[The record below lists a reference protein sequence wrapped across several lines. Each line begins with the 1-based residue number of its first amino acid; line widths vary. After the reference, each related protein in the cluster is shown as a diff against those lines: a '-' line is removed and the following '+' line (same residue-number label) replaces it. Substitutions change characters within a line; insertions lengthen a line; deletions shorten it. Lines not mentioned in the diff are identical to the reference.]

1 MIIPIDVEFVYIG
14 TATIE
19 EQNLDC
25 IVGLHESYLGSAL
38 ASFDSGRVLHWID
51 YFRQG
56 WAEVL
61 YHDRVWDLLS
71 ALRESVIGDRG
82 ISRIVE
88 QVLDV
93 AASTDDDQVN
103 AFWRKD
109 YLFRYFLAI
118 IIL

>member
-1 MIIPIDVEFVYIG
+1 M
-14 TATIE
+14 
-19 EQNLDC
+19 
-25 IVGLHESYLGSAL
+25 GLHESYLGSAL